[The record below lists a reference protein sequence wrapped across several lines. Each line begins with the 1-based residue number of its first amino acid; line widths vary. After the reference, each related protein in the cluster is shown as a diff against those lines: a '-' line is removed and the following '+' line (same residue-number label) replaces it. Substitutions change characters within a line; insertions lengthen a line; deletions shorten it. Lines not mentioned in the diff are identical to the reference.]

1 MSKRSYGQFE
11 SLARA
16 LDLIGERWT
25 LLLIRELMLG
35 PRRYKDLLEGLPGIG
50 TNLLAKRL
58 QGLEAGGLVAKRQLP
73 PPSSAIVYELTER
86 GLQLEPALLE
96 LTRWGMESMVEP
108 AAKDVLRPGWGVLAM
123 RSTFNPEAAAGV
135 QEIYEFRI
143 SDDVFQLRVKDGTLE
158 TFQGAVGEPDLVIS
172 TDVET
177 LMAMGA
183 RLLSPMEAAAAG
195 RAVVQGSEAAAER
208 CVEIFGFP
216 RPGPEEQEG
225 TKAPGW
231 GALAMRAT
239 FRPELA
245 RGVKETYQMDIDGE
259 VFNVT
264 VDDGTVDSA
273 QGLAPDPAFSL
284 KTDVRTFL
292 ALAAGQANPLDV
304 VVSGVAQVEGNIAAA
319 LRCIE
324 IFGFSNREPERPTPQ

>member
-58 QGLEAGGLVAKRQLP
+58 QGLEAGGLVNKRQLP

-96 LTRWGMESMVEP
+96 LTRWGMESMDEP

-123 RSTFNPEAAAGV
+123 RSTFKPEAAAGV
-135 QEIYEFRI
+135 HEIYEFRI
-143 SDDVFQLRVKDGTLE
+143 SGDVFQLRVNDGALE

-183 RLLSPMEAAAAG
+183 RQLSPMEAAAAG
-195 RAVVQGSEAAAER
+195 KAIVQGSEEAANR
-208 CVEIFGFP
+208 SVEIFGFP
-216 RPGPEEQEG
+216 KPRPEEQAG
-225 TKAPGW
+225 MAPGW

-264 VDDGTVDSA
+264 VDDGTVRSS
-273 QGLAPDPAFSL
+273 QGLAQDPAFSL

-304 VVSGVAQVEGNIAAA
+304 VVSGVARVEGDIAAA

-324 IFGFSNREPERPTPQ
+324 IFGFSNREPESPSR

>member
-1 MSKRSYGQFE
+1 MGRRTYGQFE

-16 LDLIGERWT
+16 LDLVGERWT

-35 PRRYKDLLEGLPGIG
+35 PRRYKDLLAGLPGIG

-58 QGLEAGGLVAKRQLP
+58 QELDSAGLVRKRQMP
-73 PPSSAIVYELTER
+73 PPSGAVVYELTER
-86 GLQLEPALLE
+86 GIKLEPALLE
-96 LTRWGMESMVEP
+96 LARWGMEDMDEP
-108 AAKDVLRPGWGVLAM
+108 AAEDVLRPGWGVLAM
-123 RSTFNPEAAAGV
+123 RSTFKPEAAVGV
-135 QEIYEFRI
+135 REIYEFRI
-143 SDDVFQLRVKDGTLE
+143 DDDIFQLRVDNGRLE
-158 TFQGAVGEPDLVIS
+158 THQGAVGQADLVIS

-183 RLLSPMEAAAAG
+183 RQISPMEAAAQG
-195 RAVVQGSEAAAER
+195 KAVVKGSEEAALR

-216 RPGPEEQEG
+216 RPKAEEAGPR
-225 TKAPGW
+225 APGW

-245 RGVKETYQMDIDGE
+245 RGVKETYQLDIDGE

-264 VDDGTVDSA
+264 VADGTVETGMGWA
-273 QGLAPDPAFSL
+273 ADPAFTL
-284 KTDVRTFL
+284 TTDVRTFL
-292 ALAAGQANPLDV
+292 ALAAGQANPLEV
-304 VVSGVAQVEGNIAAA
+304 VVSGVARVEGNIAAA

-324 IFGFSNREPERPTPQ
+324 IFGFSNRDPAAS